1 MKIEIIKREG
11 DIRRELKGKDGY
23 RLKLAGGYSSMRVQE
38 LVWIVGKRL
47 ECEGVIRRGGIKKVY
62 AIEEVKRELRG
73 VGNGRVIDMRDIG
86 VRKVGVVVYIVIDSE
101 KVIDRNIME
110 NVMPMIFD
118 CELIKDVRYKRG
130 GVVV

>member
-118 CELIKDVRYKRG
+118 CELIKDLRYKRG

>member
-38 LVWIVGKRL
+38 LVWVVGKRL
-47 ECEGVIRRGGIKKVY
+47 ECEGVISRGGIKKVY
-62 AIEEVKRELRG
+62 VIDEVKRELRG
-73 VGNGRVIDMRDIG
+73 VCKRKVIDMRDIG
-86 VRKVGVVVYIVIDSE
+86 VRKVGIIVYIVIDSE
-101 KVIDRNIME
+101 KVIDRNMLE

-118 CELIKDVRYKRG
+118 CELIKDLRYKRG
-130 GVVV
+130 FR